1 MKKDENFQYSIKS
14 VVISFLTIFLL
25 SSGFITAVCQIPG
38 EPNQKSGDYL
48 TDIKR
53 ELMKKWPGNR
63 TINLVFHGH
72 SVPSG
77 YFKTP
82 VVNTIDAYPHQLL
95 RLLKEVYPYAV
106 INIIT
111 TAIGGEN
118 SVQGEK
124 RFVDDVL
131 NHKPDVLFIDYALND
146 RRLGTE
152 ASRAAMEK
160 MIVEAQR
167 KSIKILLLTPSPDQ
181 RVDIT
186 SKDNELEPYVQIIRD
201 LAGKYE
207 CGLADS
213 YLAFR
218 EIALAGES
226 LEEYMSQVNHPNE
239 KGHHL
244 IAREIMQWFLP

>member
-1 MKKDENFQYSIKS
+1 MKEDENLNEMKS
-14 VVISFLTIFLL
+14 VVIIFLTIFLL
-25 SSGFITAVCQIPG
+25 SYGFKPAEGRTSE
-38 EPNQKSGDYL
+38 EPKNRSAYYL
-48 TDIKR
+48 TDIKG

-82 VVNTIDAYPHQLL
+82 VVNTADAYPHQLL

-124 RFVDDVL
+124 RFIQEVL
-131 NHKPDVLFIDYALND
+131 IHKPDVLFIDYALND
-146 RRLGTE
+146 RGLGTE
-152 ASRAAMEK
+152 ASRTALEK
-160 MIVEAQR
+160 MIMEAQR
-167 KSIKILLLTPSPDQ
+167 RSLKVILLTPSPDL

-186 SKDNELEPYVQIIRD
+186 AIDNELEPYVQIIRD
-201 LAGKYE
+201 LAQKYE

-213 YLAFR
+213 YQVFR
-218 EIALAGES
+218 EIAVAGES

>member
-1 MKKDENFQYSIKS
+1 MKVDEKLNEMKS
-14 VVISFLTIFLL
+14 VVIIFLTIFLL
-25 SSGFITAVCQIPG
+25 SSGFKPAEGRISE
-38 EPNQKSGDYL
+38 EPNRSIYYL
-48 TDIKR
+48 TDIKG

-82 VVNTIDAYPHQLL
+82 VVNTAEAYPLQLL

-124 RFVDDVL
+124 RFIQEVL

-146 RRLGTE
+146 RGLGTE

-160 MIVEAQR
+160 MIEEAQR
-167 KSIKILLLTPSPDQ
+167 KSIKVILLTPSPDL

-186 SKDNELEPYVQIIRD
+186 AKDNELEPYVQIIRD
-201 LAGKYE
+201 LAQKYE

-213 YLAFR
+213 YQVFR
-218 EIALAGES
+218 ET
-226 LEEYMSQVNHPNE
+226 
-239 KGHHL
+239 
-244 IAREIMQWFLP
+244 EIGRASCWERV